1 MAALNGDSAYR
12 GCPRRRN
19 DTGCCAKIGS
29 VSPRPSLTEA
39 RRSEILAATSKTI
52 VDRGLCETRISDI
65 AEEIGASPALI
76 LYYFPSKA
84 SLLTEAL
91 VYQDQT
97 FHEAV
102 KGELDRAE
110 SAAAK
115 LSILI
120 EASCPRPPR
129 ANGEPDGW
137 LLWPAAWEMSRHDPT
152 LAAARAR
159 LDESWRAQI
168 AAIVEEGIA
177 AGEFTDVNAS
187 DFAIQLAALLDGLAI
202 EVMLRDPTVDAER
215 MSRLANDFVDL
226 ALGIRV

>member
-1 MAALNGDSAYR
+1 M
-12 GCPRRRN
+12 
-19 DTGCCAKIGS
+19 
-29 VSPRPSLTEA
+29 SPRPSLTET
-39 RRSEILAATSKTI
+39 RRNEILAATSATI
-52 VDRGLCETRISDI
+52 ADRGLCETRIADI
-65 AEEIGASPALI
+65 ADHIGASPALI

-84 SLLTEAL
+84 ALVTEAL
-91 VYQDQT
+91 VYQDQM

-102 KGELDRAE
+102 KGELDAAG

-115 LSILI
+115 LQILI
-120 EASCPRPPR
+120 EASCPKPPR

-168 AAIVEEGIA
+168 AAIVEEGKA
-177 AGEFTDVNAS
+177 AGEFEDVDAS

-202 EVMLRDPTVDAER
+202 EVMLRDPTVDAAR
-215 MSRLANDFVDL
+215 MGKLANSFVEMSL
-226 ALGIRV
+226 RT

>member
-1 MAALNGDSAYR
+1 M
-12 GCPRRRN
+12 
-19 DTGCCAKIGS
+19 
-29 VSPRPSLTEA
+29 SPRPSLTET
-39 RRSEILAATSKTI
+39 RRNEILAATSATI
-52 VDRGLCETRISDI
+52 ADRGLCDTRIADI
-65 AEEIGASPALI
+65 ADHIGASPALI

-84 SLLTEAL
+84 ALVTEAL
-91 VYQDQT
+91 VYQDQM

-102 KGELDRAE
+102 KGELDAAG

-115 LSILI
+115 LQILI
-120 EASCPRPPR
+120 EASCPKPPR

-168 AAIVEEGIA
+168 AAIVEEGKA
-177 AGEFTDVNAS
+177 AGEFDDVDAS

-202 EVMLRDPTVDAER
+202 EVMLRDPTVDAAR
-215 MSRLANDFVDL
+215 MGKLANSFVDMSL
-226 ALGIRV
+226 KTRV

>member
-1 MAALNGDSAYR
+1 M
-12 GCPRRRN
+12 
-19 DTGCCAKIGS
+19 
-29 VSPRPSLTEA
+29 SPRPSLTET
-39 RRSEILAATSKTI
+39 RRNEILAATSATI
-52 VDRGLCETRISDI
+52 ADRGLCETRIADI
-65 AEEIGASPALI
+65 ADHIGASPALI

-84 SLLTEAL
+84 ALVTEAL
-91 VYQDQT
+91 VYQDQM

-102 KGELDRAE
+102 KGELDAAG

-115 LSILI
+115 LQILI

-168 AAIVEEGIA
+168 AAIVEEGKA
-177 AGEFTDVNAS
+177 AGEFEDVDAS

-202 EVMLRDPTVDAER
+202 EVMLRDPTVDAAR
-215 MSRLANDFVDL
+215 MGKLANSFVEMSLKTRD
-226 ALGIRV
+226 